1 MTGVARGL
9 QSRRWVDKVQGG
21 FDSHS
26 PPPFL
31 RMQVLYLKIH
41 VGQQETRRRLCLMAY
56 RHEGATDAPSLVLLI
71 QTFRRA

>member
-1 MTGVARGL
+1 VTGVARGL

-31 RMQVLYLKIH
+31 VAH
-41 VGQQETRRRLCLMAY
+41 N
-56 RHEGATDAPSLVLLI
+56 EGWNISAL
-71 QTFRRA
+71 